1 MIRVFLLSIVIC
13 LNFSFSYAEKVKTIE
28 VYGNER
34 ISSETIK
41 IFSKVEIGNNLNED
55 SLDKIIKNLYST
67 NFFKNINLE
76 LIDGKLSINVVE
88 NPLVQNLEINGV
100 KNKDLNKKH

>member
-1 MIRVFLLSIVIC
+1 MIRVFLLSIEIF

-41 IFSKVEIGNNLNED
+41 IFLKSKLV
-55 SLDKIIKNLYST
+55 II
-67 NFFKNINLE
+67 
-76 LIDGKLSINVVE
+76 
-88 NPLVQNLEINGV
+88 
-100 KNKDLNKKH
+100 